1 MVSLK
6 SSCSVEFGIKK
17 IFFNFLFFEL
27 SRFDVLCEHMIFG
40 MILFTLRRIFIQIK
54 IFSVKIVIQNYISCH
69 KMNPFCVPNRR
80 KAIKKD

>member
-1 MVSLK
+1 
-6 SSCSVEFGIKK
+6 
-17 IFFNFLFFEL
+17 
-27 SRFDVLCEHMIFG
+27 MIFG

-80 KAIKKD
+80 KAIKKTSSGLIGKFFIKKFEF